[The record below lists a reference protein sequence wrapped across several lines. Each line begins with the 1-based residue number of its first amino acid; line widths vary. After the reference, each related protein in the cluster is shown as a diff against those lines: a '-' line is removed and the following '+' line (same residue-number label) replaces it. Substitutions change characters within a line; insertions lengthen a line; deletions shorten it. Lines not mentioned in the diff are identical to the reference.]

1 MNNFA
6 SKNIERMW
14 DQIAFYADMLLGI
27 LDKVSE
33 ENLWY
38 REFKGTNSIGNLA
51 LHLTGNLN
59 HRIGV
64 GIGGHC
70 YQRDRDAEF
79 RMKGIPKKKL
89 VNMLNEALSLT
100 QDVLKSVTNERL
112 VEPHNIQQEFP
123 EKDIGDLIATVAV
136 HFGYHVGQAVTKTAR
151 LESERL

>member
-1 MNNFA
+1 MNNFE
-6 SKNIERMW
+6 SKEVARLW
-14 DQIAFYADMLLGI
+14 DQIEFYADMLLEL
-27 LDKVSE
+27 LDKVGE
-33 ENLWY
+33 KNLWY
-38 REFKGTNSIGNLA
+38 SEFEGTNSIGNLA

-59 HRIGV
+59 HRIGF
-64 GIGGHC
+64 GIGGLS

-89 VNMLNEALSLT
+89 VNMLKEALSLT
-100 QDVLKSVTNERL
+100 QDVLKAVTNERL
-112 VEPHNIQQEFP
+112 VEPNNIQQEFP